1 MAAMFAGVWCM
12 LQIFTGLSNSGGLQ
26 PMQDNAVMA
35 NALSNDEFMRDY
47 IFDDVNSWDLLD
59 EMMEDGSLDSDSAWD
74 AFFSEDTPAGQTETV
89 SAEYHIT
96 PISITMIFSCPLRVL
111 AAVLISMA
119 SLSVFAQAPG
129 PKDIDR
135 DRFLSEIRNYKHEV
149 LVKSLELTKEQQ
161 REFFPIY
168 DELDNRL
175 QEINTETRELE
186 KRVAVDQTATD
197 TEIEAAAS
205 MVYSQKTARR
215 QS

>member
-1 MAAMFAGVWCM
+1 
-12 LQIFTGLSNSGGLQ
+12 
-26 PMQDNAVMA
+26 
-35 NALSNDEFMRDY
+35 
-47 IFDDVNSWDLLD
+47 
-59 EMMEDGSLDSDSAWD
+59 
-74 AFFSEDTPAGQTETV
+74 
-89 SAEYHIT
+89 
-96 PISITMIFSCPLRVL
+96 MIFSCPLRVL

-119 SLSVFAQAPG
+119 SLSVFAQAHG

-205 MVYSQKTARR
+205 MVYSQKQREGNLEMEYYEKFKSILTPR
-215 QS
+215 QLMGLRGAEKIFTQKLVRHHNRMRNNR

>member
-1 MAAMFAGVWCM
+1 
-12 LQIFTGLSNSGGLQ
+12 
-26 PMQDNAVMA
+26 
-35 NALSNDEFMRDY
+35 
-47 IFDDVNSWDLLD
+47 
-59 EMMEDGSLDSDSAWD
+59 
-74 AFFSEDTPAGQTETV
+74 
-89 SAEYHIT
+89 
-96 PISITMIFSCPLRVL
+96 MIFSCPLRVL

-205 MVYSQKTARR
+205 MVYSQKAILKWSITKNSNRFLLPDSSWGFAALKKFLRR
-215 QS
+215 NSCVITIV